1 MAKKVEVA
9 CENGQYTIFLNNK
22 FGGLMKELPKILDTN
37 RKICIVT
44 DSNVE
49 KLYANELKE
58 LLETVY
64 ADVSLFVF
72 EAGEERKNLST
83 VGNLYEFLIRHKFQR
98 KDMLLALGGGVVGDL
113 TGYAAATY
121 LRGIDFIQVP
131 TTLLAMVDS
140 SIGGKTGVD
149 YHHYKN
155 MVGAFHQPKMVYTNI
170 ETLKTLPATEYYAAM
185 GEILKHGLIRDA
197 DYYEWTINHIVEIYD
212 KDTATLEELVQKS
225 MMIKRDV
232 VEEDPKE
239 QGIRAI
245 LNFGHTIGHAIESL
259 MGFRMLHGECVALG
273 AQAAAHISWKR
284 DMIEKEDFFEIR
296 DMMVGFHLPMALDE
310 DLKPED
316 ILQVMKN
323 DKKAD
328 AGAIKFILL
337 DGIGNAVIDTT
348 VTDEEIIEAINYIK
362 LTWLED

>member
-1 MAKKVEVA
+1 MAKKIEVA
-9 CENGQYTIFLNNK
+9 CENGSYPIFLNNK

-44 DSNVE
+44 DTNVE
-49 KLYANELKE
+49 KHYGEEFMNLLKSAYE
-58 LLETVY
+58 NVF
-64 ADVSLFVF
+64 LFVF
-72 EAGEERKNLST
+72 QSGEPQKNLST
-83 VGNLYEFLIRHKFQR
+83 VGNLYEFLIRKQFQR
-98 KDMLLALGGGVVGDL
+98 KDMLIALGGGVVGDL
-113 TGYAAATY
+113 TGFTAATY

-131 TTLLAMVDS
+131 TSLLAMVDS

-149 YHHYKN
+149 YLHYKN
-155 MVGAFHQPKMVYTNI
+155 MVGAFYQPRLVYANI
-170 ETLKTLPATEYYAAM
+170 STLETLPATEYYAAM

-197 DYYEWTINHIVEIYD
+197 DYFEWTINHIVEIYE
-212 KDTATLEELVQKS
+212 KDTAVLEELVQKS
-225 MMIKRDV
+225 MQIKRDV

-239 QGIRAI
+239 QGLRAI
-245 LNFGHTIGHAIESL
+245 LNFGHTVGHAVESL
-259 MGFRMLHGECVALG
+259 MGFKMLHGECVALG
-273 AQAAAHISWKR
+273 MQAAAYISWKR

-296 DMMVGFHLPMALDE
+296 DMFVGFHLPIVLD

-328 AGAIKFILL
+328 AGSIKFILL
-337 DGIGNAVIDTT
+337 DGIGNAVIDNT
-348 VTDEEIIEAINYIK
+348 VTDEEVVDAINYIK

>member
-1 MAKKVEVA
+1 MAKKIDVS
-9 CENGQYTIFLNNK
+9 CENGNYSIFLNNK
-22 FGGLMKELPKILDTN
+22 FGGLIKELQKILDKN

-49 KLYANELKE
+49 KYYGEE
-58 LLETVY
+58 LLNLLKSSYEQVF
-64 ADVSLFVF
+64 LFVF
-72 EAGEERKNLST
+72 QAGEPQKNLST
-83 VGNLYEFLIRHKFQR
+83 VGNLYEFLIRKQFQR
-98 KDMLLALGGGVVGDL
+98 KDMLVALGGGVVGDL
-113 TGYAAATY
+113 TGFTAATY

-131 TTLLAMVDS
+131 TSLLAMVDS

-149 YHHYKN
+149 YLHYKN
-155 MVGAFHQPKMVYTNI
+155 MVGAFYQPRLVYANI
-170 ETLKTLPATEYYAAM
+170 STLETLPAVEYYAAM
-185 GEILKHGLIRDA
+185 GEILKHGLIKDA
-197 DYYEWTINHIVEIYD
+197 AYFEWTINHIIEIYE
-212 KDTATLEELVQKS
+212 KDTSVLEKLVQKS
-225 MMIKRDV
+225 MQIKRDV

-239 QGIRAI
+239 QGLRAI

-273 AQAAAHISWKR
+273 MQAAAYISWKR
-284 DMIEKEDFFEIR
+284 NMIEKEDFFEIR
-296 DMMVGFHLPMALDE
+296 DMFVGFHLPIVLDE
-310 DLKPED
+310 LKSED

-328 AGAIKFILL
+328 AGSIKFILL

-348 VTDEEIIEAINYIK
+348 VTDEEIIAAIDYIK